1 MDRYINDDG
10 YPLPTVLVGPQLAW
24 RLKKTG
30 EKRRGI
36 YKLKPGIKLKINK
49 G

>member
-1 MDRYINDDG
+1 MIRYRNDDG

-30 EKRRGI
+30 ERRRGI
-36 YKLKPGIKLKINK
+36 FTLKPGMIFRYK
-49 G
+49 